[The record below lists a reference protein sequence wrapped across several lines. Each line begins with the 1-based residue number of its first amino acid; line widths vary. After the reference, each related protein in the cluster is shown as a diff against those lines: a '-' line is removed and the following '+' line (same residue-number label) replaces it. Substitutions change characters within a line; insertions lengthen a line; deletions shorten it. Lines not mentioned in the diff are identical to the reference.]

1 MSVGVTAIVS
11 AIVGLAVSTL
21 GRSLRGVV
29 ALAVPVILASL
40 LFAGGLI
47 TLVGTWGYDQ
57 ISWFIPAQ
65 WGFAASA
72 ATVDLRR
79 VDTLA
84 ANAQMWTHYV
94 GWWMF
99 DMTMLVLFGAVWA
112 GFARFRLRPPARERR
127 VSVPA

>member
-1 MSVGVTAIVS
+1 
-11 AIVGLAVSTL
+11 
-21 GRSLRGVV
+21 
-29 ALAVPVILASL
+29 LAVPVILASL

-79 VDTLA
+79 VDALA

-99 DMTMLVLFGAVWA
+99 DMMMLVLLGAVWA
-112 GFARFRLRPPARERR
+112 GVARYRLQRHSSAATNMPSR
-127 VSVPA
+127 

>member
-1 MSVGVTAIVS
+1 M
-11 AIVGLAVSTL
+11 
-21 GRSLRGVV
+21 
-29 ALAVPVILASL
+29 AVPVILASL
-40 LFAGGLI
+40 LFAGGPI

-79 VDTLA
+79 VDALA
-84 ANAQMWTHYV
+84 ANAQMWTRYV

-99 DMTMLVLFGAVWA
+99 DMVMLVAPGAV
-112 GFARFRLRPPARERR
+112 GCARYRLRRHSSAATNMPSR
-127 VSVPA
+127 